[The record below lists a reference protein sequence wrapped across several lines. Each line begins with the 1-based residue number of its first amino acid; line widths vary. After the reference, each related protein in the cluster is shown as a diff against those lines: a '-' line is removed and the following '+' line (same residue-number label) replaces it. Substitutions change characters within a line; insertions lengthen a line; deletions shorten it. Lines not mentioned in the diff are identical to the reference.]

1 MKKIGLTVLALFLLW
16 PAAPAQEVPAQAV
29 PAQAAL
35 LQVAPPQVASFDR
48 ARLDASFDKARL
60 DAYFDALEAAD
71 RFRGS
76 VALSLNGEVIYSR
89 TVGNSAKCSK
99 YRIGSISKTFT
110 TVLVMKAFEQG
121 KLAPDQ
127 TIDAFFPSVP
137 NAGKITIRHLLS
149 HRSGIHNFTD
159 DPDYLTWNTEPK
171 DTLEMVALIAQR
183 GSDFE
188 PGTGVRYSNS
198 NFVLLTYILEKTF
211 QEPYA
216 ELLRQYICEPLG
228 LDNTYMGGKID
239 TLRQECRSYRYL
251 GEWTLMPQTDPS
263 IPVGAGSVV
272 SNPEDLNVFAH
283 ALFSG
288 RLVKPESLEMMKTIR
303 DGFGMGLFI
312 TPFYERQGYGHTGG
326 IDGFGAVFTYFPD
339 DNLAYSLTSNAA
351 NFNKNDISIAV
362 LSAFYGKSYE
372 IPEFVTYPVDPAD
385 LDQYTGTYSS
395 YDVPLKITISRV
407 NNSLIAQATDQSAFP
422 LEPFDKDKFQYEVE
436 GVVLEFDPSEKAM
449 ILKQRGAELEFFKD

>member
-1 MKKIGLTVLALFLLW
+1 MRKIGFTVLALFVFW
-16 PAAPAQEVPAQAV
+16 QVAPAQEVPAQAV
-29 PAQAAL
+29 SALAAN
-35 LQVAPPQVASFDR
+35 
-48 ARLDASFDKARL
+48 FDKARL

-89 TVGNSAKCSK
+89 SVGNSAKCSK

-121 KLAPDQ
+121 KLTADQ

-159 DPDYLTWNTEPK
+159 DPDYLTWNTEPRA
-171 DTLEMVALIAQR
+171 ESQMVALIAER

-188 PGTGVRYSNS
+188 PGSGVRYSNS

-211 QEPYA
+211 EAPYA
-216 ELLRQYICEPLG
+216 ELLQKHITGPLG
-228 LDNTYMGGKID
+228 LSNTYMGGLID
-239 TLRQECRSYRYL
+239 SSQNECPSYRYL
-251 GEWTLMPQTDPS
+251 GEWTLMTQTDPS
-263 IPVGAGSVV
+263 IPMGAGSVV
-272 SNPEDLNVFAH
+272 SDPEDLNAFAH

-288 RLVKPESLEMMKTIR
+288 RLVNPESLEMMKTIQ

-312 TPFYERQGYGHTGG
+312 TPFYERKGYGHTGG

-339 DNLAYSLTSNAA
+339 DSLAYSLTSNAA

-362 LSAFYGKSYE
+362 LSAVYGMPYE
-372 IPEFVTYPVDPAD
+372 IPEFIVYQVDPAD

-395 YDVPLKITISRV
+395 YEVPLKITISRV

-422 LEPFDKDKFQYEVE
+422 LEPFDKDKFQYSVE
-436 GVVLEFDPSEKAM
+436 GVILEFDPAEKAM
-449 ILKQRGAELEFFKD
+449 TLKQRGAELEFFKD

>member
-1 MKKIGLTVLALFLLW
+1 MKMKKFGLPVLALFLLCQ
-16 PAAPAQEVPAQAV
+16 AVQAQEI
-29 PAQAAL
+29 PAQAAN
-35 LQVAPPQVASFDR
+35 FDK
-48 ARLDASFDKARL
+48 ARQAVSFDKARL
-60 DAYFDALEAAD
+60 DAYFDALEDAD

-89 TVGNSAKCSK
+89 SVGNSANGSK

-159 DPDYLTWNTEPK
+159 DPDYLTWNSEPR
-171 DTLEMVALIAQR
+171 TPLEMVALIAER

-188 PGTGVRYSNS
+188 PGRGVRYSNS
-198 NFVLLTYILEKTF
+198 NFVLLTYILEHIF
-211 QEPYA
+211 EAPYA
-216 ELLRQYICEPLG
+216 ELLQKYITGPLG
-228 LDNTYMGGKID
+228 LSNTYMGGTID
-239 TLRQECRSYRYL
+239 TSLNECQSYRYL
-251 GEWTLMPQTDPS
+251 GEWTVMPQTHPS
-263 IPVGAGSVV
+263 IPMGAGSVV
-272 SNPEDLNVFAH
+272 SNPEDLNAFAY
-283 ALFSG
+283 ALFTG
-288 RLVKPESLEMMKTIR
+288 RLVKPESLEMMKTIQ

-312 TPFYERQGYGHTGG
+312 TPFYERKGYGHTGG

-339 DNLAYSLTSNAA
+339 DSLAYSLASNAA

-362 LSAFYGKSYE
+362 LSAFYGMPYE
-372 IPEFVTYPVDPAD
+372 IPEFVTYPVDPED

-395 YDVPLKITISRV
+395 YEVPLKITVSRV

-422 LEPFDKDKFQYEVE
+422 LEPFDKDKFQYSME
-436 GVVLEFDPSEKAM
+436 GVILEFDPAEKAM
-449 ILKQRGAELEFFKD
+449 TLKQRGSELEFFKD